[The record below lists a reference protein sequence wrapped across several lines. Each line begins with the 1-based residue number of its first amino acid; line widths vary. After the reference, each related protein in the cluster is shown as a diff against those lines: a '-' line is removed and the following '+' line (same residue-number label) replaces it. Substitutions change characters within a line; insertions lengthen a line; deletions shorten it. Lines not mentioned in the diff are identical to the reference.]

1 VLKKEKLPFLS
12 EARLKYSPFVALAL
26 LTCPAAAYAGAWP
39 QAAGGGQ
46 LINTFSYYEVNVQGY
61 NSIGKP
67 AGHGSYT
74 QLELA
79 PYLEYGLTD
88 RWTIGAQPRVQYL
101 KQTGLPSTGHSFG
114 LVQFN
119 MFARYTIFH
128 DDWNAVSAQGQ
139 LGIPGTS
146 TEAPPELAQPN
157 AEYEARLLYGHAFTL
172 PNGWPGFLDTEGAYR
187 LESNGNASQVRA
199 DATIGIT
206 PVTNWMILAQNFNT
220 ISVGTAVPGSIDY
233 NLNRV
238 ELSVLRTL
246 GRRFAVQ
253 FGAWDDVD
261 GRNISLGDAGI
272 AAVWVRF

>member
-1 VLKKEKLPFLS
+1 MRLSAFLG
-12 EARLKYSPFVALAL
+12 LVFGML
-26 LTCPAAAYAGAWP
+26 PAAAYAGAWP
-39 QAAGGGQ
+39 QAAGSGQ

-74 QLELA
+74 QIEYA
-79 PYLEYGLTD
+79 PYLEYGLTN
-88 RWTIGAQPRVQYL
+88 RWTIGAQPRVQEL
-101 KQTGLPSTGHSFG
+101 SQIGLPGTGRAFG
-114 LVQFN
+114 IVQFN
-119 MFARYTIFH
+119 MFARYTLYR

-139 LGIPGTS
+139 LGIPGTA
-146 TEAPPELAQPN
+146 TKAPPTLAQPN
-157 AEYEARLLYGHAFTL
+157 AEYEARLLYGHGFVL
-172 PNGWPGFLDTEGAYR
+172 PNGWPGFLDAEGGFR

-199 DATIGIT
+199 DATIGVT

-238 ELSVLRTL
+238 ELSVLHTL
-246 GRRFAVQ
+246 GPRFSVQ

-261 GRNISLGDAGI
+261 GRNISRGDAGI
-272 AAVWVRF
+272 AALWVRF